1 MGIEKIFQIL
11 VPKQKNFFI
20 LFEKSAENLVQSA
33 ELLKKLMS
41 TNDQSE
47 RETLVVKIKELETT
61 GDNIAH
67 QIYEELNTTFITPF
81 DRDDIHELASAI
93 DDVVDMIDSAS
104 QKVKLYKPKS
114 YMDEFLSIADL
125 ILDASKEIKCA
136 VEGLRNLKKSNNC
149 ITACIKI
156 NEIENKADIIYHY
169 AISQLFEKEPDA
181 IELIKKK
188 AIIEALERA
197 TDRAEDT
204 SDIIKTIIIKS
215 A

>member
-149 ITACIKI
+149 IMACIKI